1 MDRACGNGRVT
12 ERNGYLMQV
21 GYHVPNAVKA
31 VHRCALVV
39 VDPYPSEVWSAPND
53 KASCEGTFAPMVG

>member
-1 MDRACGNGRVT
+1 MDRACGDGRVT

-39 VDPYPSEVWSAPND
+39 VDPSEVWSAPND

>member
-1 MDRACGNGRVT
+1 
-12 ERNGYLMQV
+12 MQV

-53 KASCEGTFAPMVG
+53 KASCEPTFAHGRINYVES